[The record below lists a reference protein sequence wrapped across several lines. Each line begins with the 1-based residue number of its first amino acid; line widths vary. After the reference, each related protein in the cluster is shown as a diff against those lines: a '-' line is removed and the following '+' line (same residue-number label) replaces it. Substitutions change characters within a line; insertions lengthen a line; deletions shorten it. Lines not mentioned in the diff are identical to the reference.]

1 MKTTLRVR
9 MHCEK
14 LRIHLPTDVDQILPD
29 EKYVSELEV
38 IEKIFE
44 KFRNLLP
51 FVKKK
56 LLIEKHFL
64 I

>member
-1 MKTTLRVR
+1 M
-9 MHCEK
+9 
-14 LRIHLPTDVDQILPD
+14 HLPTDVDQILLD

-56 LLIEKHFL
+56 LLIEKNFL